1 MTESAVKCFSMNG
14 VDVEFVFLLIDLT
27 IALDIFGKR
36 EEGLGGGNVTRS
48 GRDWRLEDRRILTDR
63 STGLYRSL

>member
-14 VDVEFVFLLIDLT
+14 VDVEYVPLLIDLT

-36 EEGLGGGNVTRS
+36 EEGLGGGNVT
-48 GRDWRLEDRRILTDR
+48 
-63 STGLYRSL
+63 